1 LLNVLAVL
9 VIFLLGVFNLSESLK
24 VIANEKIKRIL
35 GKSSNNI
42 FIGILT
48 GIIATAVLDSSSV
61 AIIMIITMVNSE
73 LMSSKQSYGII
84 LGSNIGT
91 AVGSQINENHSG
103 EKEINKKPLS
113 IQKRKRFSQS

>member
-1 LLNVLAVL
+1 ML